1 MNRYLVLKATGKG
14 TKSGRSAVVV
24 PLGVKH
30 AKSIRVV
37 GNIPELYHGM
47 TIMLELKGNIVQD
60 YKLVL
65 NEKNLKALEK
75 AQINTELYAAILE
88 RHTQLKKD
96 NIGWNAAKLT
106 LDDIYKVFPFDEA
119 DKIHK
124 KMVDNPTEK
133 TRIEA
138 INRKIIEMARNR
150 KKIAYKIEEYLSYFN
165 AVEQEGAY
173 QHLMVSLKILCLQAE
188 RYRLQNG
195 TVWDKEL
202 KEKEGYVAETI
213 KKRMALEYTLL
224 TASEIRSFIDR
235 IKDSGLDKEQIDTL
249 WCLKTSVPCIITG
262 GAGTGKT
269 TVIKALIDCYAMHYS
284 RDNILLVAPTGRASR
299 RLAEKTGM
307 PASTIHKA
315 LRKNPEDDFIYY
327 TEHNPLPHRLII
339 VDESSMIDTALM
351 YDLLSAVEPTSKI
364 IFVGDHNQLYPV
376 SYGEPFFDFLKELN
390 VFTLT
395 VNHRQDE
402 ETDILR
408 EANNVLDGKP
418 VQSGRGITVN
428 EIKINEIGNILHTAD
443 DNTQI
448 LSPYNAL
455 NAEINAYMKKGEDDF
470 NVGDKVMALTNT
482 KEYCNGDMGYITK
495 IDENGTIAVDID
507 GTSVE
512 FTRARYHDLTLAY
525 AVTIHKMQGNEADR
539 VIVFLPKGDSIV
551 DKRMLYTAVTRA
563 RKMLEIY
570 YYTEE

>member
-213 KKRMALEYTLL
+213 KKRMALEYTLQ
-224 TASEIRSFIDR
+224 TAAEIRSFIDR
-235 IKDSGLDKEQIDTL
+235 IKDR
-249 WCLKTSVPCIITG
+249 
-262 GAGTGKT
+262 
-269 TVIKALIDCYAMHYS
+269 YS
-284 RDNILLVAPTGRASR
+284 T
-299 RLAEKTGM
+299 K
-307 PASTIHKA
+307 
-315 LRKNPEDDFIYY
+315 
-327 TEHNPLPHRLII
+327 
-339 VDESSMIDTALM
+339 
-351 YDLLSAVEPTSKI
+351 SK
-364 IFVGDHNQLYPV
+364 
-376 SYGEPFFDFLKELN
+376 
-390 VFTLT
+390 
-395 VNHRQDE
+395 
-402 ETDILR
+402 
-408 EANNVLDGKP
+408 
-418 VQSGRGITVN
+418 
-428 EIKINEIGNILHTAD
+428 
-443 DNTQI
+443 
-448 LSPYNAL
+448 
-455 NAEINAYMKKGEDDF
+455 
-470 NVGDKVMALTNT
+470 
-482 KEYCNGDMGYITK
+482 
-495 IDENGTIAVDID
+495 
-507 GTSVE
+507 
-512 FTRARYHDLTLAY
+512 
-525 AVTIHKMQGNEADR
+525 
-539 VIVFLPKGDSIV
+539 
-551 DKRMLYTAVTRA
+551 
-563 RKMLEIY
+563 
-570 YYTEE
+570 